1 VRVSRHVYDLARLGT
16 VEQAVSLVSIIQ
28 GKAMRDQIRDRQPWP
43 VELEQAVIV
52 AIDEVPD
59 AKGDQFLLQEL
70 RPGIDRRLASR
81 ASEDERPFI
90 AGRIERQVE
99 AGISLTGVAAN
110 WRPAASSGSTI
121 ITTRPPALAIA
132 STWNRAI

>member
-1 VRVSRHVYDLARLGT
+1 L
-16 VEQAVSLVSIIQ
+16 
-28 GKAMRDQIRDRQPWP
+28 P

-59 AKGDQFLLQEL
+59 AKGHQFLLQEL
-70 RPGIDRRLASR
+70 GPGVDRRLASR

-90 AGRIERQVE
+90 AGRIERQVD
-99 AGISLTGVAAN
+99 AGISPTGVAAN
-110 WRPAASSGSTI
+110 WRPAASSGSA
-121 ITTRPPALAIA
+121 ITTKRPPASAIA